1 MPSPLSRRPKEFIM
15 RNLIAAALLGFAL
28 LLSPLTPSA
37 QADARSLVDS
47 YSASDL
53 RYMLEEA
60 NIFDE
65 VSTKSANQVL
75 VKKDGRSVLLIIY
88 GDGDLGIYYG
98 ARGTIPLQAINEWN
112 KTKRLS
118 RAYLDNDNDVAL
130 EAELLSNG
138 GMNEEKV
145 VSFVK
150 FFFQS
155 VGQYVDFVQKNM

>member
-1 MPSPLSRRPKEFIM
+1 
-15 RNLIAAALLGFAL
+15 
-28 LLSPLTPSA
+28 
-37 QADARSLVDS
+37 
-47 YSASDL
+47 
-53 RYMLEEA
+53 MLEEA

-130 EAELLSNG
+130 EADLLSNG